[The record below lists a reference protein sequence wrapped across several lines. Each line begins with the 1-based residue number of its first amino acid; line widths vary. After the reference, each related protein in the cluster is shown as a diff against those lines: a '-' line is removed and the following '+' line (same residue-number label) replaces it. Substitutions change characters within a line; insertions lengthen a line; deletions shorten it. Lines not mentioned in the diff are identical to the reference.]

1 MGSFRQGLMARRV
14 AVSAFAVY
22 ALLLQAFLLA
32 AAPASSF
39 SFPGEIGVNC
49 SIEGTG
55 SGAPGSVPVR
65 HHGLCCIMACAAA
78 ACAYVGTASAIA
90 AFLPQRVASLILYAV
105 AQGIP
110 PRAPLK
116 HYFAA
121 RGPPALG

>member
-1 MGSFRQGLMARRV
+1 MGSFRQGLIARRV

-22 ALLLQAFLLA
+22 ALLLQAFLVA

-39 SFPGEIGVNC
+39 AFPGEVGVNC
-49 SIEGTG
+49 SIDGTG
-55 SGAPGSVPVR
+55 SGAPGGVPVR
-65 HHGLCCIMACAAA
+65 HHGLCCILACAAA

-90 AFLPQRVASLILYAV
+90 AFLPQRATSPILYAL
-105 AQGIP
+105 AQRVS

-121 RGPPALG
+121 RGPPAIG